1 VGEIKFSSAEKTS
14 TFKTPRNPTQT
25 EAPDYPVGRSLAGL
39 LLDVLLALA
48 LTIEPGFFHR
58 LAASALN
65 VSNSDVRG
73 FSALLA

>member
-1 VGEIKFSSAEKTS
+1 M
-14 TFKTPRNPTQT
+14 PRNPTQT
-25 EAPDYPVGRSLAGL
+25 EAPDYPVGRSLVGL

-48 LTIEPGFFHR
+48 QAIKPGFFHR

-73 FSALLA
+73 YVALLA

>member
-1 VGEIKFSSAEKTS
+1 M
-14 TFKTPRNPTQT
+14 PRNPTPT
-25 EAPDYPVGRSLAGL
+25 EAPDYPVRRSLVGL

-73 FSALLA
+73 FAALLA